1 MNKSIFISNLTYLLV
16 AAGID
21 PLNYMDEIPIKCF
34 YMCDDLVSIEIPNN
48 ITSINDSAFDGCSGL
63 KSVTIGNSVTSIG
76 EWAFFD
82 CSGLTSVTIPDS
94 VASIG
99 KWAFY
104 GCSSLKYID
113 YLGTKKQWN
122 NLLKYTNSIP
132 KSCIIHCS
140 DGDINL

>member
-1 MNKSIFISNLTYLLV
+1 MNKSISISNLTYLLV
-16 AAGID
+16 VAGID
-21 PLNYMDEIPIKCF
+21 PLTYMDEIPIECF

-63 KSVTIGNSVTSIG
+63 TSVTIGNSVISIG
-76 EWAFFD
+76 KFAFFD

-132 KSCIIHCS
+132 KNCIIHCS